1 VTKHA
6 WVREDLEWKT
16 KTPVLSEKK
25 AHLTCKVCKS
35 AKRKTL
41 WWRDKVL
48 EDKVLED
55 KVLQDEVL
63 EDEVLEDKVLEDKV
77 LEDKVLQDEVLQDE
91 VLQDEVLQDEVLQDE
106 VLQDIYTC
114 HKCFAVLGDHKVLP
128 EGLDDELLKPGGVLP
143 TTPPLGIPLA
153 TKDRTT
159 NASAVTITFKNFIEL
174 VPSSARQGPKNA
186 RAGKIP
192 RILQQ
197 KENQRKLLQQEKPS
211 DKRMNNHQKKK
222 DDRASPC
229 QVIQPI
235 LFLSFFLTH
244 TSSPFSPSLVS
255 TS

>member
-48 EDKVLED
+48 ED
-55 KVLQDEVL
+55 
-63 EDEVLEDKVLEDKV
+63 EVLEDKVLEDK
-77 LEDKVLQDEVLQDE
+77 VLQDE

-114 HKCFAVLGDHKVLP
+114 HKCFAVLEDHKVLP

-197 KENQRKLLQQEKPS
+197 KGKS
-211 DKRMNNHQKKK
+211 KKAS
-222 DDRASPC
+222 RAGKA
-229 QVIQPI
+229 
-235 LFLSFFLTH
+235 L
-244 TSSPFSPSLVS
+244 
-255 TS
+255 

>member
-55 KVLQDEVL
+55 KVL
-63 EDEVLEDKVLEDKV
+63 EDKVLEDKVLEDKV
-77 LEDKVLQDEVLQDE
+77 LEDKVLEDKVLEDK
-91 VLQDEVLQDEVLQDE
+91 VLQDEVLQDE

-197 KENQRKLLQQEKPS
+197 KGKS
-211 DKRMNNHQKKK
+211 KKAS
-222 DDRASPC
+222 RAGKA
-229 QVIQPI
+229 
-235 LFLSFFLTH
+235 L
-244 TSSPFSPSLVS
+244 
-255 TS
+255 